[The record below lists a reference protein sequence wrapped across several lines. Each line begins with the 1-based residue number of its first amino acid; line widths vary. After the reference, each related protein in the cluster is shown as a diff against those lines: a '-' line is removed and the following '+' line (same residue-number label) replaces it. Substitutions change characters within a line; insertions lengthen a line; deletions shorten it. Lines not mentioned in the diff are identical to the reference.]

1 MILSLANQLSFQQ
14 KTYVL
19 LLPFVVLNL
28 FYIEQTND
36 ASLQIL
42 LFGGL
47 SLVIIRL
54 NQAKFRYWIAYLLYG
69 YIALH
74 NGHSSAL
81 TMLHLELFLLLA
93 LLLLYNDWLMVVH
106 NLLAGFVN
114 VVIILAFLTAGTW
127 HGFMSSAPMAFAG
140 H

>member
-28 FYIEQTND
+28 IYIEQTND
-36 ASLQIL
+36 TSLQV
-42 LFGGL
+42 LFIGGL
-47 SLVIIRL
+47 TIAIIGL
-54 NQAKFRYWIAYLLYG
+54 NQPKFRYWLAYLLYG
-69 YIALH
+69 YVALH
-74 NGHSSAL
+74 NGHSTAL

-93 LLLLYNDWLMVVH
+93 LLLLYNDWLMVAH
-106 NLLAGFVN
+106 NLFAGFIN
-114 VVIILAFLTAGTW
+114 IVVILAFLTAGTW
-127 HGFMSSAPMAFAG
+127 HGFMSSSPMAFAG